1 MEKRPVTDMPETETE
16 TEPAIVRALRHLPPA
31 EQHRLLEWSRGWG
44 SIRYGALRGGKKAAA
59 MLALTREHKAAWPL
73 AKVMSLTLKVLV
85 WDARSWTFRLGL
97 GSLVATF
104 ILLGNTAASIVALG
118 GGIGLPLW
126 LLIGAGGIL
135 AGLLADRIQTQRR
148 KRRHTA

>member
-1 MEKRPVTDMPETETE
+1 MPDMPETE
-16 TEPAIVRALRHLPPA
+16 TEPAIVRSLRRLPPA

-44 SIRYGALRGGKKAAA
+44 TIRYGELRGGRKITA
-59 MLALTREHKAAWPL
+59 MLALTREHRAAWPL
-73 AKVMSLTLKVLV
+73 AKIMFLTLKVV
-85 WDARSWTFRLGL
+85 IWDARSWTFRLGL

-104 ILLGNTAASIVALG
+104 ILLGNAAASIVALG

-135 AGLLADRIQTQRR
+135 IGLLADRIQTQRR
-148 KRRHTA
+148 KRQHTT